1 MDYVTAKEILKTSI
15 VTSFSKTK
23 FSNAELRKKA
33 LLWSISLPAGSS
45 YESQTESI
53 YHTTYAGSVIK
64 FGKPGKEASRD
75 RRPNKFD
82 MTPILYENRSDRL
95 FRSAKGFNFFELLKD
110 IQTKKKRDEEAG
122 HVLLAML
129 YRCGVLLD
137 HDIVDNQ
144 FCYTPNIEIMQWL
157 DERLRSVS
165 GTPSSELIPVYD
177 AIMLNDD
184 IKIYT
189 NPSRYQ
195 SQHLEPYGPRG
206 RINTMGA
213 IFAVCAPEEVL
224 SRVELSSL
232 LITGRGTPRIF
243 SAKYGFGS
251 QIISQMT
258 DGIVDFRNSQTTL

>member
-23 FSNAELRKKA
+23 FGNAELRKKA
-33 LLWSISLPAGSS
+33 LLWAISLPAGSN

-64 FGKPGKEASRD
+64 FGKPGKESSRD

-82 MTPILYENRSDRL
+82 MTPILYENRSGQL
-95 FRSAKGFNFFELLKD
+95 FRSAKGFNFFELLRD
-110 IQTKKKRDEEAG
+110 IQIKKERDEEAG

-129 YRCGVLLD
+129 YRCGILLD
-137 HDIVDNQ
+137 HDMVDNV
-144 FCYTPNIEIMQWL
+144 FCYIPNIEIMQWL
-157 DERLRSVS
+157 DERLRGVG
-165 GTPSSELIPVYD
+165 GTPPSELIPVYD

-213 IFAVCAPEEVL
+213 IFAVCAPENVL
-224 SRVELSSL
+224 PRVELSSL
-232 LITGRGTPRIF
+232 LITGRGAPRIF
-243 SAKYGFGS
+243 SARYGFGS
-251 QIISQMT
+251 KIVSKMT
-258 DGIVDFRNSQTTL
+258 DGIVGFHSSQAAL